1 MTSVQLENIFNRF
14 ARISSDQD
22 GQGLGLAIAES
33 IASFH
38 HIEIKVTSQIKEGTT
53 FMLLLPEAVKHN

>member
-1 MTSVQLENIFNRF
+1 MNESQIEKIFNRF
-14 ARISSDQD
+14 ARISSDQE

-38 HIEIKVTSQIKEGTT
+38 HIEIKVTSEINEGTT
-53 FMLLLPEAVKHN
+53 FTFCFPKP

>member
-1 MTSVQLENIFNRF
+1 MNATQIEKIFNRF

-33 IASFH
+33 VALFH
-38 HIEIKVTSQIKEGTT
+38 HIEIKVTSEINEGTNFT
-53 FMLLLPEAVKHN
+53 LLFPEAHLHN